1 MTFPS
6 TDILAV
12 LALSGADMY
21 QKYAHDC
28 GTYITAQNTSQRFA
42 GEDEQFGSVLI
53 VQCMAP

>member
-21 QKYAHDC
+21 QKYVHDC
-28 GTYITAQNTSQRFA
+28 ATHIAFQNTSQRFA
-42 GEDEQFGSVLI
+42 GEDEQFGSVLV